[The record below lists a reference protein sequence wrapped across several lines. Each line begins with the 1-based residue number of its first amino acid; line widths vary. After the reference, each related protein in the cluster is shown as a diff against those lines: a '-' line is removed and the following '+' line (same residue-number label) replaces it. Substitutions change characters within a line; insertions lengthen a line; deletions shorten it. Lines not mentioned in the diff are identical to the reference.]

1 MDALL
6 IYGLIIIFIF
16 ILFTISFIIIYL
28 SNKELRTAL
37 WWSIALISGIS
48 NIIFDIITDVI
59 SNHFTLGLLGAS
71 YFMTSIILLGA
82 CNILTRSWFQKSRII
97 VLEVICLIFYT
108 TLSFLITE
116 FSTLSANAIVNAI
129 MLIVYLSAII
139 AMIYH
144 QFMIV
149 IKSKNILSIMTLILY
164 FPFLI
169 LIGLGLE
176 NQISRIIVDSSIFPL
191 EMIYAMFIVVIVGL
205 CIAWSLTI
213 LCEFIDILKVKAE
226 IDPLTLISNRR
237 HFFEISAS
245 IIEKVTKEKKSIC
258 FIMFDIDNFK
268 SVNDTYGH
276 SIGDLALKHVTS
288 VINGKLTSNMLFARL
303 GGEEFCI
310 LIHHESQ
317 FNIKHFSEKLRL
329 SLEATPMITNC
340 CDSIAITASF
350 GTVCCK
356 MEQHTI
362 DHIMNLADQAMYCA
376 KKSGK
381 NKVVNFEMK

>member
-16 ILFTISFIIIYL
+16 ILFTISFIMIYL
-28 SNKELRTAL
+28 CNRELRSAL
-37 WWSIALISGIS
+37 WWTIALLSGIS
-48 NIIFDIITDVI
+48 NILFDILTDVI

-71 YFMTSIILLGA
+71 YSMTSILLLGA
-82 CNILTRSWFQKSRII
+82 SNIIPRSWFKTKRVIAF
-97 VLEVICLIFYT
+97 EVIGLLFYT
-108 TLSFLITE
+108 TLSFLITQ
-116 FSTLSANAIVNAI
+116 FSNLSANAIVNAI

-139 AMIYH
+139 AMTYH
-144 QFMIV
+144 QLMIV

-169 LIGLGLE
+169 LIGLGLG
-176 NQISRIIVDSSIFPL
+176 NQISRVIFDSSIFPL
-191 EMIYAMFIVVIVGL
+191 EMIYAIFIVVIVGL

-213 LCEFIDILKVKAE
+213 LREFVDSLKVKAD
-226 IDPLTLISNRR
+226 IDSLTLISNRR
-237 HFFEISAS
+237 HFFELSAS
-245 IIEKVTKEKKSIC
+245 IIEEVTKEKKSIC

-268 SVNDTYGH
+268 SINDTYGH
-276 SIGDLALKHVTS
+276 SVGDLALKHVTS

-310 LIHHESQ
+310 LIHDESQ

-329 SLEATPMITNC
+329 SLEATPMIANC

>member
-1 MDALL
+1 M
-6 IYGLIIIFIF
+6 
-16 ILFTISFIIIYL
+16 IYL
-28 SNKELRTAL
+28 CNRELRSAL

-48 NIIFDIITDVI
+48 NIFFDILTDVI

-71 YFMTSIILLGA
+71 YSMTSIFLLGA
-82 CNILTRSWFQKSRII
+82 SNIIPRSWFKKKRI
-97 VLEVICLIFYT
+97 VAFEVIGLLFYT
-108 TLSFLITE
+108 TLSFLITQL
-116 FSTLSANAIVNAI
+116 SNLSANAMINAI
-129 MLIVYLSAII
+129 MLIIYISAII
-139 AMIYH
+139 AMTYH

-169 LIGLGLE
+169 LIGLGLG
-176 NQISRIIVDSSIFPL
+176 NQISRIIIDSSIFPL

-213 LCEFIDILKVKAE
+213 LLEFVDTLKVKAD
-226 IDPLTLISNRR
+226 IDSLTLISNRR
-237 HFFEISAS
+237 HFFELSAS
-245 IIEKVTKEKKSIC
+245 IIERVAKEKKSIC

-276 SIGDLALKHVTS
+276 SVGDLALKHVAS

-310 LIHHESQ
+310 LIHDESQ

-329 SLEATPMITNC
+329 SLEATPMLSNC

-356 MEQHTI
+356 TGQHTI

>member
-1 MDALL
+1 MDALF

-16 ILFTISFIIIYL
+16 ILFTISFIMIYL
-28 SNKELRTAL
+28 CNRELRSAL

-48 NIIFDIITDVI
+48 NIFFDILTDVI

-71 YFMTSIILLGA
+71 YSMTSILLLGA
-82 CNILTRSWFQKSRII
+82 SNIVPRSWFKKSRLV
-97 VLEVICLIFYT
+97 VLEVICLLFYT
-108 TLSFLITE
+108 TLSFLITQI
-116 FSTLSANAIVNAI
+116 SDLSANAVVNAI

-139 AMIYH
+139 AMTYH

-169 LIGLGLE
+169 LIGLGLG
-176 NQISRIIVDSSIFPL
+176 NQISRIIIDSSIFPL
-191 EMIYAMFIVVIVGL
+191 EMIYAIFIVVIVGL

-213 LCEFIDILKVKAE
+213 LREFVDILKVKAD
-226 IDPLTLISNRR
+226 IDSLTLISNRR
-237 HFFEISAS
+237 HFFELSAS
-245 IIEKVTKEKKSIC
+245 IIERVTKEKKSIC

-268 SVNDTYGH
+268 SINDTYGH
-276 SIGDLALKHVTS
+276 PVGDLALKHITS

-310 LIHHESQ
+310 LIHNESQ
-317 FNIKHFSEKLRL
+317 FNVKQFSEKLRL
-329 SLEATPMITNC
+329 SLEGTPMIANC
-340 CDSIAITASF
+340 CDSIVITASF

-356 MEQHTI
+356 TEPHKI